1 MDEEQGLRV
10 VRTVR
15 TRALLA
21 VVAAIAVMAPLPAL
35 ADVLPGGSV
44 AGNAQGDFTSPG
56 AGPSVTGLEWAVQHA
71 QLGRDGSH
79 SAQVIRDAEGHVVL
93 NAYETQ
99 PDTTKVDVLVAID
112 PEDGSVAWQLDNMA
126 SACLPV
132 ASDDGFVYAYT
143 TGGGGH
149 TATDGPGILEI
160 AAADGSVTRSW
171 EEEVTTDPADTTR
184 DDGNP
189 PCSGGNLTSNHLT
202 LVGDTLVFTQ
212 RRNFDRWLVAVD
224 LSGAD
229 MTLLWEEYFDGWEG
243 SHFPRVIAS
252 PEGDVVY
259 FVHERGFS
267 STDPAVIGVFDVAT
281 GALLSTTD
289 VIAIEHMAA
298 VPGGLLVH
306 DESAPQTLTR
316 YDRVG
321 DDLVEDWS
329 VVWERDDAADESGTG
344 GWIDELAVAGDTI
357 VTAEPGGS
365 PLYGISL
372 ETGLPVWEHRPTPSF
387 INTGEPKVDANGVV
401 WYSVFGF
408 GLSAVDGATGDLVT
422 TTGEDADA
430 FFGDFRG
437 EVIAPIADGG
447 RVILANT
454 ANSVPDGGVGLQLAA
469 VSQGTARLE
478 AETPDDVAIQIC
490 QLLFP
495 TADTAGEVL
504 LSRNDAFPDALAG
517 APLAGDDACIL
528 YTAGGPGISLN
539 ADTRTEIDRALPSGG
554 RVNILGGT
562 NAVSQEVE
570 DELTAAGYEVVR
582 FAGASRVETAVQIA
596 VEVLRRNPGTS
607 EALLATGNN
616 FPDSVLGG
624 AFGGATGRP
633 ILLTVGETLHPAT
646 AQLLADE
653 GITAT
658 TALGGSAV
666 VPDAAVAAAPGG
678 TRLAG
683 ANRFE
688 TGALIASE
696 LWPEVI
702 GNPPASSRSFIVVD
716 LSNARDGDAWTYA
729 LAAAPLSVRRGAPQI
744 GVEPTRLPTE
754 TQDYLDAIGFSAPP
768 GLIVVGGV
776 AVVSETVVTQIQQG
790 TS

>member
-1 MDEEQGLRV
+1 MLATLV
-10 VRTVR
+10 VV
-15 TRALLA
+15 
-21 VVAAIAVMAPLPAL
+21 AVMAPLPAL

-44 AGNAQGDFTSPG
+44 AGNSQGDFTSPG
-56 AGPSVTGLEWAVQHA
+56 VGPTVTGLEWVVQHD

-79 SAQVIRDAEGHVVL
+79 SQQMIRDAEGHVVL
-93 NAYETQ
+93 NAYEEQ
-99 PDTTKVDVLVAID
+99 PDGSSTDVLVAID
-112 PEDGSVAWQLDNMA
+112 PEDGSIAWQLDEMA
-126 SACLPV
+126 DGCLPV

-143 TGGGGH
+143 LGGGGH

-160 AAADGSVTRSW
+160 DATDGSVVRSW
-171 EEEVTTDPADTTR
+171 EEQVTNDPADTTR

-189 PCSGGNLTSNHLT
+189 QCAGGDLDSSHLV
-202 LVGDTLVFTQ
+202 LAGDMLLLRQ
-212 RRNFDRWLVAVD
+212 SRNFDKWLVGVD

-229 MTLLWEEYFDGWEG
+229 MTLAWEVYFDGWEG
-243 SHFPRVIAS
+243 SFFPRIIVAPDGAS
-252 PEGDVVY
+252 FYYPY
-259 FVHERGFS
+259 QLGFS
-267 STDPAVIGVFDVAT
+267 NDGPDFLGVFDVAT
-281 GALLSTTD
+281 GAQLSTTPIVD
-289 VIAIEHMAA
+289 IDQVVAFD
-298 VPGGLLVH
+298 GGIVVH
-306 DESAPQTLTR
+306 DESSPRTVIR

-321 DDLVEDWS
+321 DDLVEAWS
-329 VVWERDDAADESGTG
+329 VVYERNDDLDEAGLGYWT
-344 GWIDELAVAGDTI
+344 DRLALAGDVI
-357 VTAEPGGS
+357 VTVEPSGDEVFA
-365 PLYGISL
+365 ISL
-372 ETGLPVWEHRPTPSF
+372 EDGQPVWTHDPTPSF
-387 INTGEPKVDANGVV
+387 VNNGEPKVDANGAV

-408 GLSAVDGATGDLVT
+408 GLSAVDSATGDLVT
-422 TTGEDADA
+422 TTGDDPDA

-437 EVIAPIADGG
+437 ERIAPILDDG

-495 TADTAGEVL
+495 AADTAGEIL

-624 AFGGATGRP
+624 AFGGAAGQP
-633 ILLTVGETLHPAT
+633 ILLTVGDTLHPAT

-653 GITAT
+653 NITAT

-683 ANRFE
+683 ANRFA
-688 TGALIASE
+688 TGALIASD
-696 LWPEVI
+696 LWPQVI
-702 GNPPASSRSFIVVD
+702 GNPPASSRAFIVVD

-744 GVEPTRLPTE
+744 GVEPTRLPQE
-754 TQDYLDAIGFSAPP
+754 TLDYLDAIGFSAPP